1 VFHDYTLY
9 KFTIDIDIDIDHT
22 VGTYTDK
29 HSEPEE
35 EPPHHSPGEG
45 GGGGGLSMLRGLM
58 LCMNIF
64 SSFSNVFKISVKI
77 FVHNEIYR

>member
-1 VFHDYTLY
+1 MFHDYTLY

-45 GGGGGLSMLRGLM
+45 GGG
-58 LCMNIF
+58 
-64 SSFSNVFKISVKI
+64 
-77 FVHNEIYR
+77 

>member
-45 GGGGGLSMLRGLM
+45 GGLSMLRGLM